1 MFKKKLIANNID
13 YKHKKVIII
22 VEKEIKLK
30 EKFNNL
36 ASINQPKPN
45 SIKNCIYAFLV
56 GGLICDVGQ
65 YFNNIFLSFGVPYEE
80 VGTYVSIV
88 MVFIG
93 AFLTGIGVYDKI
105 ANFAGAGT
113 VVPITGFANSIVAPA
128 IEFKNEGYILGIGAK
143 MFTIAGPVLVY
154 GISSSF
160 IVGLIYFLLYKL

>member
-1 MFKKKLIANNID
+1 MFKKNLIANNIE
-13 YKHKKVIII
+13 YKHKRVIFI
-22 VEKEIKLK
+22 VEKEIQLK

-36 ASINQPKPN
+36 ANINQPKPN
-45 SIKNCIYAFLV
+45 SLKNCIYAFLV
-56 GGLICDVGQ
+56 GGLICDIGQ
-65 YFNNIFLSFGVPYEE
+65 FFNNIFLNFGVPSDQ

-160 IVGLIYFLLYKL
+160 IVGLLYFLLYRL

>member
-1 MFKKKLIANNID
+1 MSFIG
-13 YKHKKVIII
+13 
-22 VEKEIKLK
+22 ERETELK
-30 EKFNNL
+30 EKFNRLANL
-36 ASINQPKPN
+36 NEPKPN
-45 SIKNCIYAFLV
+45 SFKNCIWAFLV

-65 YFNNIFLSFGVPYEE
+65 CFNNIFLNMGVPFEE

-160 IVGLIYFLLYKL
+160 IVGLVYFLFYKL